1 MQQSLSYI
9 LFHSYSGGKRRRES
23 LNEIYHSTRWKQR
36 APFATRP
43 EVGKSARAATY
54 KISIYRIFPLQ
65 WGLMSVILPRRKK
78 SRCLRFKED
87 PLPKGSRAPFPTFYP
102 RKISSTRQHSR
113 KYHLRIRLYPGER
126 KRGIEL
132 FIIAPLSRLS
142 MRKLT
147 KNLEAGNLAILL

>member
-9 LFHSYSGGKRRRES
+9 LFHSYSGEKRRRES

-87 PLPKGSRAPFPTFYP
+87 PLPKRSRAPFPTFYP
-102 RKISSTRQHSR
+102 RKYLQRDSTRGSIIFEFVCILGKER
-113 KYHLRIRLYPGER
+113 EESSFLLSLLYR
-126 KRGIEL
+126 VCQ
-132 FIIAPLSRLS
+132 
-142 MRKLT
+142 
-147 KNLEAGNLAILL
+147 